1 MSNTIGAV
9 SSPDWVD
16 TAIAALAAQ
25 SGADAA
31 RALTSL
37 QRAIEG
43 FRMASGE
50 TPAGAKAT
58 TAAVADAAT
67 NARTALSRTDLPP
80 AVRAQVVNTLERLGN
95 GVMNGTIEPNINNT
109 FRQHLYDLATLPADS
124 AQFKGALSQMT
135 RATQV
140 LSQVE
145 LATGTKLAYDPAVNQ
160 AGTRNAGLPVLNVPD
175 IDADLYFRT
184 RDGVLHIE
192 STKYSAMTFADTLQ
206 ESRGVEQKGGISQT
220 QRQSEWARSPA
231 DGEARQTGYY
241 MLDKSTGF
249 MALMDDKN
257 LAQLEKA
264 IPNPNTRNILIGDRA
279 YSLNELKSL
288 NADAK
293 AAADAHVNG
302 LRKASANPE
311 SFKVGPAYQ
320 KFYSET
326 MGTPE
331 QAMRSFGRTYGAKQ
345 PTLDPLSMPSARQGG
360 VYGALAGGAVS
371 LIQVARDGTLTLD
384 DAKQI
389 GESVA
394 MGGGI
399 GALAAKAEQYVTPAI
414 DRAIQQRAASQV
426 ASQAT
431 SQATSQVA
439 SRAATT
445 GASVE
450 AGVAARTLASR
461 VAGSTVVGTVITTGI
476 SAYQN
481 REGLAKGDSQ
491 AIGNVTADATVA
503 VGSIAA
509 ATAAG
514 AAIGSVV
521 PVAGTAVGAV
531 VGLAVG
537 VGITYGAQISG
548 ARDAIANGV
557 ASAVDTIK
565 SWF

>member
-9 SSPDWVD
+9 SSQDWVD

-25 SGADAA
+25 SGGDAA
-31 RALTSL
+31 RALTTL

-43 FRMASGE
+43 FRMAAGE
-50 TPAGAKAT
+50 APAGANAT
-58 TAAVADAAT
+58 TRAVADAAT
-67 NARTALSRTDLPP
+67 NARTALNRTDLPP
-80 AVRAQVVNTLERLGN
+80 AVRAQVLTTLERIGN
-95 GVMNGTIEPNINNT
+95 GVMNGTIEPNINNV

-124 AQFKGALSQMT
+124 AQFRGALSQMT

-140 LSQVE
+140 LAQAE
-145 LATGTKLAYDPAVNQ
+145 LATGTRLAYDPAVNQ
-160 AGTRNAGLPVLNVPD
+160 VGTRNAGLPILNVPD

-220 QRQSEWARSPA
+220 QRQSEWARSP
-231 DGEARQTGYY
+231 DKGETRQTGFF

-257 LAQLEKA
+257 LAQLERT
-264 IPNPNTRNILIGDRA
+264 IPNPNTRNIVIGDRA

-293 AAADAHVNG
+293 AAADAHVG
-302 LRKASANPE
+302 RLRAASANPE

-320 KFYSET
+320 QFYRET

-331 QAMRSFGRTYGAKQ
+331 QAMRSFGKTYGAQQ
-345 PTLDPLSMPSARQGG
+345 PVLDRLSMPSARQGG
-360 VYGALAGGAVS
+360 TYGALAGGAVT
-371 LIQVARDGTLTLD
+371 LIQVASDGNLTLD
-384 DAKQI
+384 DAKQVGQGI
-389 GESVA
+389 A

-414 DRAIQQRAASQV
+414 DRALAQRAANQA
-426 ASQAT
+426 ASQTA
-431 SQATSQVA
+431 SQVA